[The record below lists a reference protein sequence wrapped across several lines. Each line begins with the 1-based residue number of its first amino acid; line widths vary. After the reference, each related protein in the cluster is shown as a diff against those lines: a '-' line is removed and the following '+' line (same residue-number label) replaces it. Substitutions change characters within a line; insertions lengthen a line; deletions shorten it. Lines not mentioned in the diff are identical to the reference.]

1 MRRIIILI
9 FLLILS
15 STALRSGEYYK
26 IACTVHFGGPGET
39 LVKKYKVYDNY
50 IHYYEAYNP
59 VRNSRAFISG
69 DDIYEIIKKTNDT
82 ITAVPKFLSLE
93 DFIII
98 NLETSMIYFYETEY
112 SKPDLKNR
120 VKEKTFISF
129 KGKCYRD

>member
-59 VRNSRAFISG
+59 VRNSRAFISR

-82 ITAVPKFLSLE
+82 ITAVPKFSSIV
-93 DFIII
+93 DFVII